1 MFRGPS
7 IIDPNLA
14 FRIVQVVVAVLH
26 KAYDEVAGNFT
37 HGQGVAVF
45 PGSRWLPAQ
54 MDLIGLG
61 SGRWGGRGTVGRPAM
76 ILAIVTGTRRGVGR
90 AGLACC
96 GGGGITGAVTAAGS
110 EKQTEIGRAHV

>member
-1 MFRGPS
+1 MFRGLS
-7 IIDPNLA
+7 VENLIVD
-14 FRIVQVVVAVLH
+14 FRIVQVVVAAFH
-26 KAYDEVAGNFT
+26 KADDEVAGNFT

-76 ILAIVTGTRRGVGR
+76 ILAIVAGTRRGVGR

-96 GGGGITGAVTAAGS
+96 GGGGITGADRKSTRLNS
-110 EKQTEIGRAHV
+110 SHVAI

>member
-7 IIDPNLA
+7 IIDPNLD

-26 KAYDEVAGNFT
+26 KADDEVAGNFT
-37 HGQGVAVF
+37 HGQGVAAF

-61 SGRWGGRGTVGRPAM
+61 SGRWAGRGTVGRPAM
-76 ILAIVTGTRRGVGR
+76 IPAIAAGTRRGLGR

-96 GGGGITGAVTAAGS
+96 GGGAIAAAVTAG
-110 EKQTEIGRAHV
+110 